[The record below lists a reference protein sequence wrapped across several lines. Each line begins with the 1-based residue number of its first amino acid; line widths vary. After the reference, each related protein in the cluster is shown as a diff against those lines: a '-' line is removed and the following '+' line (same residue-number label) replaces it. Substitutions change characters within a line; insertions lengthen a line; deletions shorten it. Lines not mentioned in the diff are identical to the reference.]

1 MSIFDT
7 KTLDEKLAV
16 KEREM
21 VVFNLSEIALEQIK
35 AAAEIGLNHLT
46 INFNPLWREVTA
58 DDVIRYMDCS
68 PYLNEFVTRLRDEDF
83 DVEKA
88 DDLSDEIYVSWKDAD
103 NFGTT
108 ASKMWRTSGENKK
121 SLCVIRGIQTRLHV
135 GIRDRGE
142 TSITVSHEELGIDVQ
157 YDLVN
162 LMYYDTLSK
171 RVKEHPVYKYIETYE
186 KSFKVTAIQTGMQVT
201 YKGVINCVYSF
212 MVIMRTS
219 LQKTTNQS
227 TN

>member
-16 KEREM
+16 KEREI
-21 VVFNLSEIALEQIK
+21 VVGNLLDMALKQIE
-35 AAAEIGLNHLT
+35 AAAEIGLTHLT
-46 INFNPLWREVTA
+46 INFNPLWREVTT

-83 DVEKA
+83 DVEEA

-108 ASKMWRTSGENKK
+108 ASKIWRTSRENKK
-121 SLCVIRGIQTRLHV
+121 SLCVIRDIQTRLHV
-135 GIRDRGE
+135 GIRDKGE
-142 TSITVSHEELGIDVQ
+142 TSITVSHEELGIDVD

-201 YKGVINCVYSF
+201 YKG
-212 MVIMRTS
+212 
-219 LQKTTNQS
+219 
-227 TN
+227 

>member
-21 VVFNLSEIALEQIK
+21 IVSSLLEIALEQIE
-35 AAAEIGLNHLT
+35 AASKIGLTHLT

-68 PYLNEFVTRLRDEDF
+68 PYLNDFVTKLYDEDF

-88 DDLSDEIYVSWKDAD
+88 DGLSDEIYVSWKDAD

-108 ASKMWRTSGENKK
+108 ASKMWRTSRENKK
-121 SLCVIRGIQTRLHV
+121 SLCVIRDIQTRLHV
-135 GIRDRGE
+135 GIRDKGE
-142 TSITVSHEELGIDVQ
+142 TSITVSHEELGIDVD

-201 YKGVINCVYSF
+201 YKG
-212 MVIMRTS
+212 
-219 LQKTTNQS
+219 
-227 TN
+227 

>member
-21 VVFNLSEIALEQIK
+21 VVSSLLKIALEQIK
-35 AAAEIGLNHLT
+35 AASKIGLTHLT
-46 INFNPLWREVTA
+46 INFNPLWREVTT

-83 DVEKA
+83 DVEIA

-103 NFGTT
+103 NFGTA
-108 ASKMWRTSGENKK
+108 ASKMWRISRENKK
-121 SLCVIRGIQTRLHV
+121 SLCVIRDIQTRLHV
-135 GIRDRGE
+135 GIRDKGE
-142 TSITVSHEELGIDVQ
+142 TSITVSHEELGIDVD

-186 KSFKVTAIQTGMQVT
+186 KSFKVTAIQTGMMIT
-201 YKGVINCVYSF
+201 YKG
-212 MVIMRTS
+212 
-219 LQKTTNQS
+219 
-227 TN
+227 

>member
-16 KEREM
+16 KERETI
-21 VVFNLSEIALEQIK
+21 VSNLSEIALEQIG
-35 AAAEIGLNHLT
+35 AAAEIGLTHLT

-108 ASKMWRTSGENKK
+108 ASRMWKLSKENKK
-121 SLCVIRGIQTRLHV
+121 SLCVIRDIQTRLHV
-135 GIRDRGE
+135 GIRDKGE
-142 TSITVSHEELGIDVQ
+142 TSITVSHEELGIDVD

-162 LMYYDTLSK
+162 LVYYDTLSK
-171 RVKEHPVYKYIETYE
+171 RVKEHPIYKYIETYE

-201 YKGVINCVYSF
+201 YKGGD
-212 MVIMRTS
+212 
-219 LQKTTNQS
+219 
-227 TN
+227 

>member
-16 KEREM
+16 KERET
-21 VVFNLSEIALEQIK
+21 VVSNLSEIALEQIE
-35 AAAEIGLNHLT
+35 AAAEIGLTHLT
-46 INFNPLWREVTA
+46 INFNPLWREVTT

-88 DDLSDEIYVSWKDAD
+88 DDLSDEICVSWKDAD

-108 ASKMWRTSGENKK
+108 ASKMWRTSRENKK
-121 SLCVIRGIQTRLHV
+121 SLCVIRDIQTRLHV
-135 GIRDRGE
+135 GIRDKGE
-142 TSITVSHEELGIDVQ
+142 TSITVSHEELGIDVD

-171 RVKEHPVYKYIETYE
+171 WVKEHPVYKYIETYE

-201 YKGVINCVYSF
+201 YKG
-212 MVIMRTS
+212 
-219 LQKTTNQS
+219 
-227 TN
+227 

>member
-16 KEREM
+16 KERET
-21 VVFNLSEIALEQIK
+21 VVSNLSEIALEQIE
-35 AAAEIGLNHLT
+35 AAAEIGLTHLT

-108 ASKMWRTSGENKK
+108 ASKMWRISRENKK
-121 SLCVIRGIQTRLHV
+121 SLCVIRDIQTRLHV
-135 GIRDRGE
+135 GIRDKGE
-142 TSITVSHEELGIDVQ
+142 TSITVSHEELGIDVD

-201 YKGVINCVYSF
+201 YKG
-212 MVIMRTS
+212 
-219 LQKTTNQS
+219 
-227 TN
+227 

>member
-21 VVFNLSEIALEQIK
+21 VVSSLLKIALEQIK
-35 AAAEIGLNHLT
+35 AASKIGLTHLT

-108 ASKMWRTSGENKK
+108 ASKMWRTSRENKK
-121 SLCVIRGIQTRLHV
+121 SLCVIRDIQTRLHV
-135 GIRDRGE
+135 GIRDKGE
-142 TSITVSHEELGIDVQ
+142 TSITVSHEELGIDVD

-186 KSFKVTAIQTGMQVT
+186 KSFNVTATNTGMKVT
-201 YKGVINCVYSF
+201 YKG
-212 MVIMRTS
+212 
-219 LQKTTNQS
+219 
-227 TN
+227 

>member
-21 VVFNLSEIALEQIK
+21 VVSSLLKIALEQIE
-35 AAAEIGLNHLT
+35 AASKIGLTHLT

-68 PYLNEFVTRLRDEDF
+68 PYYNDFIVKLYDEDF
-83 DVEKA
+83 NVEKS
-88 DDLSDEIYVSWKDAD
+88 DDLSDKIYVSWKDAD

-108 ASKMWRTSGENKK
+108 ASKMWRISRENKK
-121 SLCVIRGIQTRLHV
+121 SLCVIRYIQTRLHV
-135 GIRDRGE
+135 GIRDKGE
-142 TSITVSHEELGIDVQ
+142 TSITVSHEELGIDVD

-201 YKGVINCVYSF
+201 YKG
-212 MVIMRTS
+212 
-219 LQKTTNQS
+219 
-227 TN
+227 

>member
-16 KEREM
+16 KEREI
-21 VVFNLSEIALEQIK
+21 VVGNLLDMALKQIE
-35 AAAEIGLNHLT
+35 AAAEIGLTHLT
-46 INFNPLWREVTA
+46 INFKPLWREVA
-58 DDVIRYMDCS
+58 GDDLIRYMNYS
-68 PYLNEFVTRLRDEDF
+68 PYYNDFIAKLYDEDF

-108 ASKMWRTSGENKK
+108 ASKMWRISRENKK
-121 SLCVIRGIQTRLHV
+121 SLCVIRDIQTRLHV
-135 GIRDRGE
+135 GIRDKGE
-142 TSITVSHEELGIDVQ
+142 TSITVSHEELGIDVD

-186 KSFKVTAIQTGMQVT
+186 KSFKVTAIQTGMMIT
-201 YKGVINCVYSF
+201 YKG
-212 MVIMRTS
+212 
-219 LQKTTNQS
+219 
-227 TN
+227 

>member
-21 VVFNLSEIALEQIK
+21 VVSSLLKIALEQIK
-35 AAAEIGLNHLT
+35 AASKIGLTHLT
-46 INFNPLWREVTA
+46 INFNPLWREVTT

-83 DVEKA
+83 DVEIA

-103 NFGTT
+103 NFGTA
-108 ASKMWRTSGENKK
+108 ASKMWRISRENKK
-121 SLCVIRGIQTRLHV
+121 SLCVIRDIQTRLHV
-135 GIRDRGE
+135 GIRDKGE
-142 TSITVSHEELGIDVQ
+142 TSITVSHEELGIDVD

-186 KSFKVTAIQTGMQVT
+186 KSFKVTTIQTGMMIT
-201 YKGVINCVYSF
+201 YKG
-212 MVIMRTS
+212 
-219 LQKTTNQS
+219 
-227 TN
+227 

>member
-16 KEREM
+16 KEREI
-21 VVFNLSEIALEQIK
+21 VVSNLSEIALEQIE
-35 AAAEIGLNHLT
+35 AAAEIGLTHLT
-46 INFNPLWREVTA
+46 INFNPLWREVA
-58 DDVIRYMDCS
+58 GDDLIRYMNYS
-68 PYLNEFVTRLRDEDF
+68 PYYNDFIAKLYDEDF
-83 DVEKA
+83 DIEKA

-108 ASKMWRTSGENKK
+108 ASKMWRTSRENKK
-121 SLCVIRGIQTRLHV
+121 SLCVIRDIQTRLHV
-135 GIRDRGE
+135 GIRDKGE
-142 TSITVSHEELGIDVQ
+142 TSITVSHEELGIDVD

-201 YKGVINCVYSF
+201 YKG
-212 MVIMRTS
+212 
-219 LQKTTNQS
+219 
-227 TN
+227 

>member
-16 KEREM
+16 KERET
-21 VVFNLSEIALEQIK
+21 VVSNLSEIALEQIE
-35 AAAEIGLNHLT
+35 AAAEIGLTHLT
-46 INFNPLWREVTA
+46 INFNPLWREVTT

-88 DDLSDEIYVSWKDAD
+88 DDLSDEIYVSWKDTD
-103 NFGTT
+103 NWWTT
-108 ASKMWRTSGENKK
+108 ASKMWRTSRENKK
-121 SLCVIRGIQTRLHV
+121 SLSVISDIQTRLHFS
-135 GIRDRGE
+135 IRDKGE
-142 TSITVSHEELGIDVQ
+142 TSITVSHEELGIDVD

-162 LMYYDTLSK
+162 LVYYDTLSK
-171 RVKEHPVYKYIETYE
+171 QVKEHPVYKYIETYE

-201 YKGVINCVYSF
+201 YKG
-212 MVIMRTS
+212 
-219 LQKTTNQS
+219 
-227 TN
+227 